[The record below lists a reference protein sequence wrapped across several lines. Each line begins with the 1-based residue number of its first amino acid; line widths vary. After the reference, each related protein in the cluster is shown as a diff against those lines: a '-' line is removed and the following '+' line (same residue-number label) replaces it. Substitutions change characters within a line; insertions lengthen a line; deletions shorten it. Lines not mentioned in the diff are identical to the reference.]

1 MNLKGFN
8 IVPLNI
14 LLEQVGE
21 ERSKN
26 ILSSFSCE
34 LNRDVEKFLHNKA
47 IIFEKQGIAKTN
59 LVFASFKNEIV
70 MVGYFSLANKMLLI
84 SNKHNLSSNLRKR
97 INKFAIN
104 DNKGNSYHIV
114 APLIA
119 QLGKNYQNNYNKL
132 ITGDEL
138 LQMAIDRVQEGMKIF
153 GGKVVY
159 LECEN
164 KPKLIQFY
172 ENNGF
177 KIFNQRPLDKDEKD
191 DLYGDNL
198 LQLLRYL

>member
-59 LVFASFKNEIV
+59 LVFASFKI
-70 MVGYFSLANKMLLI
+70 K
-84 SNKHNLSSNLRKR
+84 LSW
-97 INKFAIN
+97 
-104 DNKGNSYHIV
+104 
-114 APLIA
+114 
-119 QLGKNYQNNYNKL
+119 
-132 ITGDEL
+132 
-138 LQMAIDRVQEGMKIF
+138 
-153 GGKVVY
+153 
-159 LECEN
+159 
-164 KPKLIQFY
+164 
-172 ENNGF
+172 
-177 KIFNQRPLDKDEKD
+177 
-191 DLYGDNL
+191 
-198 LQLLRYL
+198 